1 MRVKLSKGQMV
12 NIFSAYTHQV
22 GCEEEEKERFCR
34 ELNEKLSLIPDREN
48 LILGDDL
55 NLHVGTENEG
65 IKQIHRGRGD
75 WRERS
80 GETESD

>member
-12 NIFSAYTHQV
+12 NIFSAYAHQV
-22 GCEEEEKERFCR
+22 GCEEEKERFCR
-34 ELNEKLSLIPDREN
+34 ELDEELSLIPDGEN
-48 LILGDDL
+48 LILRGDL
-55 NLHVGTENEG
+55 NGHVGTENEG

-80 GETESD
+80 GGTESD